1 MKTRTLTVWGI
12 IAMTAPASVAAERSY
27 AVKSPPTKGK
37 GHYVANRLPLAPK
50 PLLKLPIGSI
60 RPEGWLRTQL
70 KLEAN
75 GFTGHLPEVSG
86 FCKIQGNA
94 WVSPAGEGANGWE
107 EVPYW
112 LKGFGDL
119 GYVLSDKRIIAETKK
134 WLDGVISTQE
144 PDGYFGSRSNKDKP
158 DLWPNMPMLD
168 ALQSYYEF
176 TGDMRVL
183 TLMRKYFKYE
193 LDRPGDILPGYW
205 DKMRGGDN
213 LNSIYWLYNRTGEGW
228 LLDAAKKVHECT
240 ARWSDRVVN
249 WHGVN
254 ITQGYREPAIYF
266 QQTHNSAHLAAAE
279 RNYQAV
285 MGEYGQVPGGLFGA
299 DENARKGYV
308 DPRQGAETC
317 SHVEFMHSFQMLLG
331 ITGNPLFSD
340 RCEEIAFNMFPAT
353 MTPDARGLHYL
364 TAPNQPQLDRE
375 SKAPGIQNG
384 GDMFSYNPWDYRC
397 CQHNVAMGWPYYSEH
412 LWMGTLD
419 GGLAATLYSSSSVK
433 AKAGPGK
440 GTDVAIVEATN
451 YPFAESISFT
461 VSPTKSVAFPLYL
474 RVPDWCA
481 TAKVTVNGKAQ
492 QVTAKAQ
499 SWIVLER
506 TWKAGDKVVLSL
518 PMSLSV
524 KTWTG
529 NKDSVSVK
537 RGPLWYSLKIGE
549 EWRKYGD
556 AKWPGYE
563 VFPTTPWNYGF
574 ASTDISSLKVTRKPG
589 PLAAQPF
596 APGAAPISI
605 TAKARRIP
613 NWSMKRG
620 LVDTLKQSPVRSEE
634 PVENITL
641 IPLGCTRLRMT
652 ALPVVT
658 DDPSATAWPEPAP
671 DRHTTS
677 FNSDDISAVSDGIE
691 PSSSNDD
698 SIPRFTWWSHRG
710 TDEWITYD
718 LKATRSVSS
727 CSVYWF
733 DDGPDGGCRVP
744 ASWTVLYK
752 DGADWKPVTGAS
764 LGSVD
769 KDKYNEVAF
778 HPVTT
783 TELKLAVKLQTS
795 YSGGILEWK
804 VN

>member
-1 MKTRTLTVWGI
+1 MNTRALIVWGI
-12 IAMTAPASVAAERSY
+12 IAMTASASVAAERTY
-27 AVKSPPTKGK
+27 TVKSPPTKGT
-37 GHYVANRLPLAPK
+37 GHYIVNRLPLAPK

-70 KLEAN
+70 IMEAN
-75 GFTGHLPEVSG
+75 GFTGRLTEVSPW
-86 FCKIQGNA
+86 CKFQGNA
-94 WVSPAGEGANGWE
+94 WVTPGGVGANGWE

-119 GYVLSDKRIIAETKK
+119 GYVLGDKRIIAETKK

-144 PDGYFGSRSNKDKP
+144 PDGYFGSHDDKVKP

-176 TGDMRVL
+176 TGDERVIK
-183 TLMRKYFKYE
+183 LMTRYFRYE
-193 LDRPGDILPGYW
+193 LSLPGDILPGYW

-213 LNSIYWLYNRTGEGW
+213 TDSIYWLYNRTGEAW

-240 ARWSDRVVN
+240 AKWSDKVVN

-266 QQTHNSAHLAAAE
+266 QQTHDPKQLAAAE
-279 RNYQAV
+279 RNYQEV
-285 MGEYGQVPGGLFGA
+285 MGLYGQVPGGMFGA
-299 DENARKGYV
+299 DENARRGYG

-331 ITGNPLFSD
+331 ITGSPLYSD

-353 MTPDARGLHYL
+353 MTPDAKGLHYL

-375 SKAPGIQNG
+375 SKSPGIENG
-384 GDMFSYNPWDYRC
+384 GDMFSYNPMDYRC
-397 CQHNVAMGWPYYSEH
+397 CQHNVAMGWPYYAEH

-419 GGLAATLYSSSSVK
+419 GGLAATLYSASIVT
-433 AKAGPGK
+433 AKVGPGK
-440 GTDVAIVEATN
+440 GTDVTITQTTK
-451 YPFAESISFT
+451 YPFAESINFA
-461 VSPTKSVAFPLYL
+461 VSPAKTVDFPLYL
-474 RVPDWCA
+474 RVPNWCSA
-481 TAKVTVNGKAQ
+481 AKVTVNGKARR
-492 QVTAKAQ
+492 VDARPQ
-499 SWIVLER
+499 SWIVLDR
-506 TWKAGDKVVLSL
+506 TWKAGDRIVLSL

-524 KTWTG
+524 KTWTA
-529 NKDSVSVK
+529 NKDAVSVK

-549 EWRKYGD
+549 DWRKYGD
-556 AKWPGYE
+556 PKWPGYE
-563 VFPTTPWNYGF
+563 VFPTSPWNYGF
-574 ASTDISSLKVTRKPG
+574 ASTAISSFKVTSRPG

-613 NWSMKRG
+613 NWSMKHG
-620 LVDTLKQSPVRSEE
+620 LVDTLKQSPVRSDE
-634 PVENITL
+634 PVEDITL

-658 DDPSATAWPEPAP
+658 TDRNATEWPAP
-671 DRHTTS
+671 PVDRHTAS
-677 FNSDDISAVSDGIE
+677 FVFDDINAVSDGIV
-691 PSSSNDD
+691 PASSSDETV
-698 SIPRFTWWSHRG
+698 PRFTWWNHTG
-710 TDEWITYD
+710 TEEWITYD
-718 LKATRSVSS
+718 LGAERSVSS

-733 DDGPDGGCRVP
+733 DDVPKGRCRVP
-744 ASWTVLYK
+744 ASWEIFYK
-752 DGADWKPVTGAS
+752 DGGSWEPVGDATPAG
-764 LGSVD
+764 VE
-769 KDKYNEVAF
+769 KDRFNEVTF
-778 HPVTT
+778 SPVTT
-783 TELKLAVKLQTS
+783 SGLKIVVKLRNG

-804 VN
+804 VK